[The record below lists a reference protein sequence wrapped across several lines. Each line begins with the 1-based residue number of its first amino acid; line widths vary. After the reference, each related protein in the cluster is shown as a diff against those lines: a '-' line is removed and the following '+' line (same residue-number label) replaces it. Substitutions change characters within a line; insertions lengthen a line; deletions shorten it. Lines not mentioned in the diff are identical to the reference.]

1 MDWAEFSKALGGS
14 AVGILTF
21 LVFLNYAGQLLWKAQ
36 VEREI
41 KALVDA
47 KEKLDAVRLEQIE
60 EERADKNEWK
70 DLAQNG
76 LKTIIDGLKEN
87 KALLDVLNGR
97 SK

>member
-1 MDWAEFSKALGGS
+1 MEASEIFKALTGS
-14 AVGILTF
+14 AIGVVAMMVIL
-21 LVFLNYAGQLLWKAQ
+21 NWSGQMLWKAQ

-41 KALVDA
+41 KAIVEA
-47 KEKLDAVRLEQIE
+47 KEKLDAVRLEQID

-87 KALLDVLNGR
+87 KALLDALNGR